1 MGSSTG
7 AQDTFQKDVQ
17 KPTMLG
23 TQPSLDG
30 SLSSPGGV
38 TPSQRQRATVRVHAP
53 PARRPSEAQGCS
65 AAAGPGATSTPASSP
80 GSGPASPALP
90 PAGAGLGPEG
100 PFCTASP
107 STHGRPSGHGFSA
120 GPSAQSSRPGTWP
133 PASPTLGSWSSG
145 FFSLSSAS
153 RLPLTQNFPLDFL
166 VGLLRISSR
175 ENRH

>member
-53 PARRPSEAQGCS
+53 PARRPSVEGR
-65 AAAGPGATSTPASSP
+65 AAVLHGALA
-80 GSGPASPALP
+80 
-90 PAGAGLGPEG
+90 
-100 PFCTASP
+100 
-107 STHGRPSGHGFSA
+107 RK
-120 GPSAQSSRPGTWP
+120 QSKRWG
-133 PASPTLGSWSSG
+133 
-145 FFSLSSAS
+145 
-153 RLPLTQNFPLDFL
+153 
-166 VGLLRISSR
+166 
-175 ENRH
+175 